1 MPYGSSA
8 PLPRFSMAI
17 KPSERETIS
26 FLAHVRDQTAT
37 DVVRNLLA
45 EAAKK
50 HAAEIEA
57 YKALRASAKL
67 ANDPEAA

>member
-8 PLPRFSMAI
+8 PFPRFSMAI

-37 DVVRNLLA
+37 DVIRDLLA
-45 EAAKK
+45 EAAKR

-57 YKALRASAKL
+57 YKALRATAKL
-67 ANDPEAA
+67 TQDPKAA